1 MDIKPVIVSALFD
14 INRDTWSNFTMSYH
28 TYITWAKYLLSMN
41 TPMVFFTEE
50 KFKKNILETRML
62 YDPNLEQTKII
73 IKEKEELELYKSH
86 YHRVKELM
94 ESDKFAKIVQFND
107 VPEMCQPWYNI
118 IMYSKLS
125 LMQEVFEKQYLP
137 CNSLIWKD
145 AAVYREGEYSDTKW
159 PNPNKINPIRPQ
171 FFSHHDK
178 VNILV
183 NKDHLLSQTRFIQ
196 GGSIVVPGYIIK
208 DLNKKY
214 LKLVDHYLEQG
225 YIGSDEKYLDLLVK
239 ENPLA
244 YKLIKVDWR
253 KYKEPLA

>member
-14 INRDTWSNFTMSYH
+14 IGRENWSNFTMSYH
-28 TYITWAKYLLSMN
+28 TYTSWAQYLLSMN
-41 TPMVFFTEE
+41 TPIVFFTEE
-50 KFKKNILETRML
+50 KLKNDILATRIL

-73 IKEKEELELYKSH
+73 VKTKEELDLYKSH
-86 YHRVKELM
+86 YHRVKDVM
-94 ESDKFAKIVQFND
+94 ESDSFAKIVQFDD

-125 LMQEVFEKQYLP
+125 LMQETYEQQYLP

-145 AAVYREGEYSDTKW
+145 AAVYREGEFSDKKW
-159 PNPNKINPIRPQ
+159 PNTEKIDTIRPT

-178 VNILV
+178 VNILH

-196 GGSIVVPGYIIK
+196 GGAIVSPGYIIK

-214 LKLVDHYLEQG
+214 LKLVDFYLDQG

-239 ENPLA
+239 ENPQA
-244 YKLIKVDWR
+244 YNLIKCNWR
-253 KYKEPLA
+253 EYKEPLS